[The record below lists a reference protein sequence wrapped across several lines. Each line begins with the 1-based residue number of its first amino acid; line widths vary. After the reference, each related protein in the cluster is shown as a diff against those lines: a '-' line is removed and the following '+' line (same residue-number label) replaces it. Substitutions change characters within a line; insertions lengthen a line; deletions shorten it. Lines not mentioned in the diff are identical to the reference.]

1 MFRTVTARLL
11 VIAGLALLFGCAPGN
26 ALLRD
31 ESSFLLEKVRA
42 EGVQEV
48 FPVQFRDLVAT
59 FDRGEELHLAG
70 DISAADGYYGFAITK
85 ALLLESAFAEEVRAR
100 EAAARREAE
109 IRLRQ
114 ELELKARL
122 ERERAEAAA
131 AAARAAEEARAAARK
146 AEAERAEARRRAER
160 AKYERDHNLPL
171 RHTVKRGETLPQI
184 AALPDVYGEA
194 SLWPLLYRANRDQI
208 RDPRVLWPGQQLK
221 IPRNL
226 DRNDL
231 SEARR
236 FSSERPLR

>member
-1 MFRTVTARLL
+1 MFRSVKNRLL
-11 VIAGLALLFGCAPGN
+11 VIAGVALLCGCAPGN

-42 EGVQEV
+42 EGVQEM
-48 FPVQFRDLVAT
+48 FPMQFRDLVAT
-59 FDRGEELHLAG
+59 FDRGEELNLAG
-70 DISAADGYYGFAITK
+70 NVSAADEYYGFTMTK

-100 EAAARREAE
+100 EAAAARREAE
-109 IRLRQ
+109 RLRA
-114 ELELKARL
+114 EAELKAKL
-122 ERERAEAAA
+122 ERERAEAEA
-131 AAARAAEEARAAARK
+131 AAARAAEEARAAAKR

-160 AKYERDHNLPL
+160 AKYEREQNLPL

-184 AALPDVYGEA
+184 AALPEVYGEA

-226 DRNDL
+226 DRSDL
-231 SEARR
+231 GEARR